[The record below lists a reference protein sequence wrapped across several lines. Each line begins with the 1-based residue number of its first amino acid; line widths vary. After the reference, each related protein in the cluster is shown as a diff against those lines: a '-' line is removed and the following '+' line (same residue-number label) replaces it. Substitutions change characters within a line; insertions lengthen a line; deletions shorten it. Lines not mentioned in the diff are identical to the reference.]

1 MSGSPTPGPVLAFLT
16 ALGLHSL
23 CALTSDPQAHP
34 LLASQQPSPGP
45 AFAPGWS
52 LTGSLALLA
61 VRRPLSPAAERRG
74 PCPS

>member
-34 LLASQQPSPGP
+34 LLASQQPIPRPRLCPWVVPHWLPGSPGRQTP
-45 AFAPGWS
+45 SEPGS
-52 LTGSLALLA
+52 
-61 VRRPLSPAAERRG
+61 
-74 PCPS
+74 